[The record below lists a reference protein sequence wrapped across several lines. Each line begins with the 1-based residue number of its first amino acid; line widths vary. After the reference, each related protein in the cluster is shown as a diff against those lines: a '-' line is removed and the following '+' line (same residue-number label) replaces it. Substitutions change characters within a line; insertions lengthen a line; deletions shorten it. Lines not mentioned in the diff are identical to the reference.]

1 MMLKEKYS
9 FPVHSFVDLIT
20 NSSTEIYIEASEKT
34 VKAVKD
40 LVNKILLSAGSA
52 VKCDDL
58 FTVEIDKDKYQDR
71 YDASY
76 DDRDEYDDGG
86 VRTVSLLVKCRDT
99 NNKAGKETAAILS
112 NLTSMFDIGEASQ

>member
-20 NSSTEIYIEASEKT
+20 NSSTEIYIEATEKT

-40 LVNKILLSAGSA
+40 LINKLLLAAGSA

-58 FTVEIDKDKYQDR
+58 FTVEIDKEKYQDR
-71 YDASY
+71 YDEKYEDY
-76 DDRDEYDDGG
+76 DSGNDGG
-86 VRTVSLLVKCRDT
+86 RSVYLIVKCRDT
-99 NNKAGKETAAILS
+99 NNKAGKEAASILS
-112 NLTSMFDIGEASQ
+112 SLSSLFNIGETYN